1 MRNVFLETMVLKLL
15 HEQRRPMSFLQVM
28 HRVEIDVA
36 QPYLTRDELLETV
49 RRLEDLGLIVER
61 KNLLGSERFSL
72 TEKGEQAFAETVFGA
87 ARRGDDGLCHG
98 AKEGMSEGQPLEVM
112 E

>member
-61 KNLLGSERFSL
+61 KNLLGYERFSL
-72 TEKGEQAFAETVFGA
+72 TEKGEQAFDETVFGTG
-87 ARRGDDGLCHG
+87 RHGNDELCHG
-98 AKEGMSEGQPLEVM
+98 AKEEMIES
-112 E
+112 